1 MIMKER
7 FEDVFIQYFPKVK
20 SFAALLLKSEN
31 EAEDVAQDV
40 FIKLWEKK
48 DLWEDNLEI
57 NYLYT
62 MVKNAVFNRI
72 KRKNIESKY
81 IDSQLELHGMEELW
95 EFEDP
100 LIELY
105 RDELYQLMKLA
116 LEQMP
121 QKRRQIFEMS
131 RFQNLNN
138 NEIAKKMNLSVRTV
152 EQHIY
157 LVLKEIKKLIF
168 IAIFLMKI

>member
-7 FEDVFIQYFPKVK
+7 FEDIFIQYFPKVR
-20 SFAALLLKSEN
+20 SFAAILLKSEY

-40 FIKLWEKK
+40 FIKLWEKEEV
-48 DLWEDNLEI
+48 WEDNLEI

-81 IDSQLELHGMEELW
+81 IDLQLDLQGVGDLW

-100 LIELY
+100 LNELY
-105 RDELYQLMKLA
+105 SEELYLLLKLA
-116 LEQMP
+116 LEQLP
-121 QKRRQIFEMS
+121 ENRRQVFEMS
-131 RFQNLNN
+131 RFQNLSNK
-138 NEIAKKMNLSVRTV
+138 EIAEKMNLSVRTV

-157 LVLKEIKKLIF
+157 LVLKELKKLIY